1 MDEQYEKP
9 ESLDRF
15 GDEDLEALGEIL
27 DQLQEDGS
35 MDLEELDGFF
45 AALHCCPERV
55 PPREFLLE
63 ILGSGDSLEN
73 EEIFPGPE
81 AAQLVW
87 TLILKHWNAVG
98 DAFRT
103 GDLFDP
109 LLLEDDEG
117 RASGNNWA
125 VGFLRGVDMREEFW
139 KEILDDEKTIDWFSP
154 ILALA
159 HEGDPDPE
167 LHRTMNRYPTKS
179 AKIFLPNFPNPS
191 RRSIAISLHD
201 ANRTLPHCESNPS
214 LKRRAKKLVVTIS
227 AIAARSKIQ
236 KMLRR
241 YKSELNLSL

>member
-1 MDEQYEKP
+1 MDELDEHL
-9 ESLDRF
+9 ESLDRD
-15 GDEDLEALGEIL
+15 GDEDLEALAEIL

-45 AALHCCPERV
+45 AALHCCPEQV

-81 AAQLVW
+81 AAKLVW

-109 LLLEDDEG
+109 LLLEDEEG

-125 VGFLRGVDMREEFW
+125 VGFLRGVDMREELW
-139 KEILDDEKTIDWFSP
+139 KELLDDEVKYDWFSP

-159 HEGDPDPE
+159 HEGDPDPKLQPYNEPIPEEQRENVLAE
-167 LHRTMNRYPTKS
+167 LSEAVTEIYRHFTPRRELNAASLRQQPFSQQS
-179 AKIFLPNFPNPS
+179 AKKIGRNDPCYCGS
-191 RRSIAISLHD
+191 G
-201 ANRTLPHCESNPS
+201 
-214 LKRRAKKLVVTIS
+214 LKYKKCCGALKV
-227 AIAARSKIQ
+227 
-236 KMLRR
+236 
-241 YKSELNLSL
+241 N

>member
-1 MDEQYEKP
+1 MDEQDEKP

-139 KEILDDEKTIDWFSP
+139 KEILDDEKRFDWFSP

-167 LHRTMNRYPTKS
+167 LHPYNEPIPDEERENVLAELSQSVTEIYRYFTPRREQNAASLREQPFSQASSK
-179 AKIFLPNFPNPS
+179 KIGRNDLCYCGS
-191 RRSIAISLHD
+191 GLKYKKCCGAIKV
-201 ANRTLPHCESNPS
+201 N
-214 LKRRAKKLVVTIS
+214 
-227 AIAARSKIQ
+227 
-236 KMLRR
+236 
-241 YKSELNLSL
+241 